1 MGLIDKIK
9 SLKKPNARWEH
20 FYTKEEKKLVV
31 PDKTMYDIL
40 YDSSIDYGDYYA
52 YSYYGTKVTY
62 KKMLKDVNLA
72 IDAYRSHG
80 IRRGDVVSLILPN
93 VPEALI
99 SLYALNYIGAIV
111 EMIHPLSS
119 EEEIKNYLNS
129 TGSVM
134 VVVVDMCYEKLK
146 NVIAD
151 TKVYKSI
158 YVSPKESMP
167 FLMGLGYEV
176 TKGYKMLKPDKSD
189 TSCISWSSFI
199 KSGKRYHMNYDSMT
213 KKEDPAVILHSG
225 GTTGSPKSIVLSS
238 YNFNSLVEQAKLILQ
253 NVREGDKILGVL
265 PIFHGFGLGVTI
277 HCAISKGVEIQL
289 IPQFDIKK
297 FGKILTKDR
306 PTLILGVPT
315 LFEAMTSVEERGMD
329 LSYIKYVICGGD
341 TLNQNLIDRVNK
353 YIRDHNG
360 RARICQG
367 YGMTECLGPVCVG
380 YKDEINRDLS
390 MGIPLPGDYLKIV
403 NHDTLEEM
411 PIGKSGEICV
421 SGPTVMMGYLDNP
434 KETNEILR
442 VHPDGR
448 VWLHT
453 GDIGYMNDE
462 GIFYYQQR
470 LKRMII
476 SSGFNVYPNQIESVI
491 CEHEAVLNC
500 TVIAIPHPYKQQVAK
515 AFVVLKAGY
524 SPNIFT
530 RNSIKEYCKKH
541 LSKFALP
548 YEYEFRKSLPKTL
561 IGKIDFKKLQEEEDK
576 KRKNKRR

>member
-1 MGLIDKIK
+1 MGLIEKIK

-20 FYTKEEKKLVV
+20 FYTKEERKLVV
-31 PDKTMYDIL
+31 PDKTMFDIL
-40 YDSSIDYGDYYA
+40 KDSANDYPDYTA

-62 KKMLKDVNLA
+62 KAMFKEVKKA
-72 IDAYRSHG
+72 IDSYRSHG
-80 IRRGDVVSLILPN
+80 IRRGDVVSLCLPN

-134 VVVVDMCYEKLK
+134 IVMVDMCYEKIK
-146 NVIAD
+146 NIIAD

-158 YVSPKESMP
+158 YVSPKDSMP
-167 FLMGLGYEV
+167 FFMGLGYEV
-176 TKGYKMLKPDKSD
+176 TKGYKYKKPDKNDS
-189 TSCISWSSFI
+189 SCISWASFI
-199 KSGKRYHMNYDSMT
+199 RDGKRYHISYDSLT
-213 KKEDPAVILHSG
+213 KKDDPAVILHSG

-238 YNFNSLVEQAKLILQ
+238 GNFNALAEQAKIILTD
-253 NVREGDKILGVL
+253 VIPGDKILGVL
-265 PIFHGFGLGVTI
+265 PIFHGFGLGVTM
-277 HCAISKGVEIQL
+277 HCAIAKGVEIQL
-289 IPQFDIKK
+289 IPQFDVKK
-297 FGKILTKDR
+297 FGKILTHDR
-306 PTLILGVPT
+306 PTLIMGVPT
-315 LFEAMTSVEERGMD
+315 LFEAMTNVNERNMD
-329 LSYIKYVICGGD
+329 LSYLKYVVCGGD
-341 TLNQNLIDRVNK
+341 SLNQNLIDRVNNYLK
-353 YIRDHNG
+353 DHNG
-360 RARICQG
+360 RVRICQG
-367 YGMTECLGPVCVG
+367 YGMTECLGAVCVG
-380 YKDEINRDLS
+380 FKEETNKDLS

-403 NHDTLEEM
+403 DSKTLKEM
-411 PIGKSGEICV
+411 PIGEAGEICV

-442 VHPDGR
+442 EHSDGR
-448 VWLHT
+448 IWLHT
-453 GDIGYMNDE
+453 GDMGYMNDE

-470 LKRMII
+470 IKRMII

-515 AFVVLKAGY
+515 AFVVLKQGY
-524 SPNIFT
+524 SDNIFT
-530 RNSIKEYCKKH
+530 RNSIKEHCKKH

-561 IGKIDFKKLQEEEDK
+561 IGKVDFKKLQEEEDK
-576 KRKNKRR
+576 KRKKKK

>member
-1 MGLIDKIK
+1 MSLIDKIK

-20 FYTKEEKKLVV
+20 FYTKEERKLVV
-31 PDKTMYDIL
+31 PDKSMFDIL
-40 YDSSIDYGDYYA
+40 EDSSIDYPDYTA
-52 YSYYGTKVTY
+52 YSYFGTKVTY
-62 KKMLKDVNLA
+62 HEMYKEVKGA

-80 IRRGDVVSLILPN
+80 IRRGDVVSLCLPN

-119 EEEIKNYLNS
+119 EVEIKNYLNS

-134 VVVVDMCYEKLK
+134 IVMIDMCYEKIK
-146 NVIAD
+146 NIISE

-167 FLMGLGYEV
+167 FFMGLGYEV
-176 TKGYKMLKPDKSD
+176 TKGFKMAKPDKSD
-189 TSCISWSSFI
+189 SSCISWSSFI
-199 KSGKRYHMNYDSMT
+199 KSGKRYHMTFDSMT
-213 KKEDPAVILHSG
+213 KKDDPAVILHSG

-238 YNFNSLVEQAKLILQ
+238 SNFNALVEQAKIMLTDVLP
-253 NVREGDKILGVL
+253 GDKILGVL
-265 PIFHGFGLGVTI
+265 PIFHGFGLGVTM
-277 HCAISKGVEIQL
+277 HCAVAKGVEIQL

-297 FGKILTKDR
+297 FGKILTHDR
-306 PTLILGVPT
+306 PNLIMGVPT
-315 LFEAMTSVEERGMD
+315 LFEAMTSVEEKGMD
-329 LSYIKYVICGGD
+329 LSYLKYVVCGGD
-341 TLNQNLIDRVNK
+341 SLNQTLIDKVNA
-353 YIRDHNG
+353 YIKNHNG
-360 RARICQG
+360 RIRICQG
-367 YGMTECLGPVCVG
+367 YGMTECLGAVCVG
-380 YKDEINRDLS
+380 FKDETNRDLS

-403 NHDTLEEM
+403 DPKTLNEM
-411 PIGKSGEICV
+411 PVGEPGEICV

-434 KETNEILR
+434 KETNSILR
-442 VHPDGR
+442 VHSDGR

-453 GDIGYMNDE
+453 GDMGYMNDE

-470 LKRMII
+470 IKRMII

-491 CEHEAVLNC
+491 CEHESVLNC

-515 AFVVLKAGY
+515 AFVVLKPGY
-524 SPNIFT
+524 SDNIFT
-530 RNSIKEYCKKH
+530 RNSIKEHCKKH

-561 IGKIDFKKLQEEEDK
+561 IGKVDFKKLQEEEDI
-576 KRKNKRR
+576 KRKKQK

>member
-1 MGLIDKIK
+1 MSLIEKLK

-20 FYTKEEKKLVV
+20 FYSRNEKKLVV
-31 PDKTMYDIL
+31 PEKSMYDIL
-40 YDSSIDYGDYYA
+40 YDSKEEYPYFTA
-52 YSYYGTKVTY
+52 YSYFGTKVTY
-62 KKMLKDVNLA
+62 KEMFKEVEKA
-72 IDAYRSHG
+72 IYAFRSQG
-80 IRRGDVVSLILPN
+80 VRRGDVVSLCLPN

-119 EEEIKNYLNS
+119 EIEIKNYLNN

-134 VVVVDMCYEKLK
+134 LVMVDFCYEKVK
-146 NVIAD
+146 NILHE

-176 TKGYKMLKPDKSD
+176 TKGFKISKPNHNDS
-189 TSCISWSSFI
+189 SCLPWSSFI
-199 KSGKRYHMNYDSMT
+199 KSGKRYHMKYDSMT
-213 KKEDPAVILHSG
+213 KSTDPAVILHSG

-238 YNFNSLVEQAKLILQ
+238 SNFNALVEQAKIMLKDVIP
-253 NVREGDKILGVL
+253 GDSILGVL
-265 PIFHGFGLGVTI
+265 PIFHGFGLGVTM
-277 HCAISKGVEIQL
+277 HCAIAKGVEIQL
-289 IPQFDIKK
+289 IPQFDVKK

-306 PTLILGVPT
+306 PTLIMGVPT
-315 LFEAMTSVEERGMD
+315 LFEAMTNVDDKNID
-329 LSYIKYVICGGD
+329 LSYLKYVVCGGD
-341 TLNQNLIDRVNK
+341 SLNQTLIDKVNK
-353 YIRDHNG
+353 YLKEHHG
-360 RARICQG
+360 RIRICQG
-367 YGMTECLGPVCVG
+367 YGMTECLGAVCVG
-380 YKDEINRDLS
+380 FKNETNRDLS
-390 MGIPLPGDYLKIV
+390 MGIPLPGDYLKII
-403 NHDTLEEM
+403 NSETLEEM
-411 PIGKSGEICV
+411 PIGEAGEICV
-421 SGPTVMMGYLDNP
+421 SGPTVMMGYLDNE

-442 VHPDGR
+442 VHPDGH

-470 LKRMII
+470 KKRMII

-515 AFVVLKAGY
+515 AFVVLKNGY
-524 SPNIFT
+524 SPNIFVK
-530 RNSIKEYCKKH
+530 NSIKEHCKKH

-561 IGKIDFKKLQEEEDK
+561 IGKVDFKKLQEEEDE
-576 KRKNKRR
+576 KRNKDK

>member
-1 MGLIDKIK
+1 MSLIDKIK

-20 FYTKEEKKLVV
+20 FYTKEERKLVV
-31 PDKTMYDIL
+31 PDKSMFDIL
-40 YDSSIDYGDYYA
+40 EDSYIDYPDYIA
-52 YSYYGTKVTY
+52 YSYFGTKVTY
-62 KKMLKDVNLA
+62 SEMYKEVKKA

-80 IRRGDVVSLILPN
+80 IRRGDVVSLCLPN

-119 EEEIKNYLNS
+119 EVEIKNYLNS

-134 VVVVDMCYEKLK
+134 IVMVDFCYEKIK
-146 NVIAD
+146 NILSE

-167 FLMGLGYEV
+167 FFMSLGYEV
-176 TKGYKMLKPDKSD
+176 TKGFKIEKPDKDDS
-189 TSCISWSSFI
+189 SCISWSSFLRD
-199 KSGKRYHMNYDSMT
+199 GKRYHMTFDSMT
-213 KKEDPAVILHSG
+213 KKDDPAVILHSG

-238 YNFNSLVEQAKLILQ
+238 SNFNALVEQAKIMLQ
-253 NVREGDKILGVL
+253 DVLPGDRILGVL
-265 PIFHGFGLGVTI
+265 PIFHGFGLGVTM
-277 HCAISKGVEIQL
+277 HCAVAKGVEIEL
-289 IPQFDIKK
+289 IPQFDAKK

-306 PTLILGVPT
+306 PNLIMGVPT
-315 LFEAMTSVEERGMD
+315 LFEAMTNVEEKGLD
-329 LSYIKYVICGGD
+329 LSYLKYVVCGGD
-341 TLNQNLIDRVNK
+341 SLNQNLIDKVNK
-353 YIRDHNG
+353 YLHDHNG
-360 RARICQG
+360 RIRICQG
-367 YGMTECLGPVCVG
+367 YGMTECLGAVCVG
-380 YKDEINRDLS
+380 FKDETNRDLS

-403 NHDTLEEM
+403 DPKTLCEM
-411 PIGKSGEICV
+411 PIGEPGEICV

-434 KETNEILR
+434 KETNQILR
-442 VHPDGR
+442 VHDDGR
-448 VWLHT
+448 IWLHT
-453 GDIGYMNDE
+453 GDMGYMNDE

-470 LKRMII
+470 IKRMII

-524 SPNIFT
+524 SDNIFT
-530 RNSIKEYCKKH
+530 RNSIKEHCKKH

-561 IGKIDFKKLQEEEDK
+561 IGKVDFKKLQEEEDK
-576 KRKNKRR
+576 KRNNK

>member
-1 MGLIDKIK
+1 MSLIDKIK

-20 FYTKEEKKLVV
+20 FYTKEERKLVV
-31 PDKTMYDIL
+31 PEKSMYDIL
-40 YDSSIDYGDYYA
+40 YDSSLDYPDYTA
-52 YSYYGTKVTY
+52 YSYFGTKVTY
-62 KKMLKDVNLA
+62 HDMYKEVKKA

-80 IRRGDVVSLILPN
+80 IRRGDVVSLCLPN

-119 EEEIKNYLNS
+119 EVEIKNYLNS

-134 VVVVDMCYEKLK
+134 IVMIDFCYEKIK
-146 NVIAD
+146 NILSE

-167 FLMGLGYEV
+167 FFMGLGYEV
-176 TKGYKMLKPDKSD
+176 TKGYKITKPDKNDS
-189 TSCISWSSFI
+189 SCISWSSFI
-199 KSGKRYHMNYDSMT
+199 KDGKRYHMTFDSMT
-213 KKEDPAVILHSG
+213 KKDDPAVILHSG

-238 YNFNSLVEQAKLILQ
+238 ANFNALVEQAKIMLQ
-253 NVREGDKILGVL
+253 DVLPGDRILGVL
-265 PIFHGFGLGVTI
+265 PIFHGFGLGVTM
-277 HCAISKGVEIQL
+277 HCAVAKGVEIQL
-289 IPQFDIKK
+289 IPQFDAKK

-306 PTLILGVPT
+306 PNLIMGVPT
-315 LFEAMTSVEERGMD
+315 LFEAMTNVDEKGLD
-329 LSYIKYVICGGD
+329 LSYLKYVVCGGD
-341 TLNQNLIDRVNK
+341 SLNQNLIDKVNN
-353 YIRDHNG
+353 YLREHNG
-360 RARICQG
+360 RIRICQG
-367 YGMTECLGPVCVG
+367 YGMTECLGAVCVG
-380 YKDEINRDLS
+380 FKDETNRDLS

-403 NHDTLEEM
+403 DPKTLNEM
-411 PIGKSGEICV
+411 PIGEPGEICV

-442 VHPDGR
+442 EHSDGR
-448 VWLHT
+448 IWLHT
-453 GDIGYMNDE
+453 GDMGYMNDE

-470 LKRMII
+470 IKRMII

-530 RNSIKEYCKKH
+530 RNSIKEHCKKH

-561 IGKIDFKKLQEEEDK
+561 IGKVDFKKLQEEEDK
-576 KRKNKRR
+576 KRNNK

>member
-1 MGLIDKIK
+1 MSLIDKIK

-20 FYTKEEKKLVV
+20 FYTKEERKLVV
-31 PDKTMYDIL
+31 PDKSMFDIL
-40 YDSSIDYGDYYA
+40 EDSYIDYPDYIA
-52 YSYYGTKVTY
+52 YSYFGTKVTY
-62 KKMLKDVNLA
+62 SEMYKEVKKA

-80 IRRGDVVSLILPN
+80 IRRGDVVSLCLPN

-119 EEEIKNYLNS
+119 EVEIKNYLNS

-134 VVVVDMCYEKLK
+134 IVMVDFCYEKIK
-146 NVIAD
+146 NILSE

-167 FLMGLGYEV
+167 FFMSLGYEV
-176 TKGYKMLKPDKSD
+176 TKGFKIEKPDKSD
-189 TSCISWSSFI
+189 SSCISWSSFLRD
-199 KSGKRYHMNYDSMT
+199 GKRYHMTFDSMT
-213 KKEDPAVILHSG
+213 KKDDPAVILHSG

-238 YNFNSLVEQAKLILQ
+238 SNFNALVEQAKIMLQ
-253 NVREGDKILGVL
+253 DVLPGDRILGVL
-265 PIFHGFGLGVTI
+265 PIFHGFGLGVTM
-277 HCAISKGVEIQL
+277 HCAVAKGVEIEL
-289 IPQFDIKK
+289 IPQFDAKK

-306 PTLILGVPT
+306 PNLIMGVPT
-315 LFEAMTSVEERGMD
+315 LFEAMTNVEEKGLD
-329 LSYIKYVICGGD
+329 LSYLKYVVCGGD
-341 TLNQNLIDRVNK
+341 SLNQNLIDKVNK
-353 YIRDHNG
+353 YLHDHNG
-360 RARICQG
+360 RIRICQG
-367 YGMTECLGPVCVG
+367 YGMTECLGAVCVG
-380 YKDEINRDLS
+380 FKDETNRDLS

-403 NHDTLEEM
+403 DPKTLCEM
-411 PIGKSGEICV
+411 PIGEPGEICV

-434 KETNEILR
+434 KETNQILR
-442 VHPDGR
+442 VHDDGR
-448 VWLHT
+448 IWLHT
-453 GDIGYMNDE
+453 GDMGYMNDE

-470 LKRMII
+470 IKRMII

-524 SPNIFT
+524 SDNIFT
-530 RNSIKEYCKKH
+530 RNSIKEHCKKH

-561 IGKIDFKKLQEEEDK
+561 IGKVDFKKLQEEEDK
-576 KRKNKRR
+576 KRNNK

>member
-1 MGLIDKIK
+1 MSLIDKIK

-20 FYTKEEKKLVV
+20 FYTKEERKLVV
-31 PDKTMYDIL
+31 PEKSMYDML
-40 YDSSIDYGDYYA
+40 YDSSLDYPDYTA
-52 YSYYGTKVTY
+52 YSYFGTKVTY
-62 KKMLKDVNLA
+62 HDMYKEVKKA

-80 IRRGDVVSLILPN
+80 IRRGDVVSLCLPN

-119 EEEIKNYLNS
+119 EVEIKNYLNS

-134 VVVVDMCYEKLK
+134 IVMIDFCYEKIK
-146 NVIAD
+146 NILSE

-167 FLMGLGYEV
+167 FFMGLGYEV
-176 TKGYKMLKPDKSD
+176 TKGYKITKPDKNDS
-189 TSCISWSSFI
+189 SCISWSSFI
-199 KSGKRYHMNYDSMT
+199 KDGKRYHMTFDSMT
-213 KKEDPAVILHSG
+213 KKDDPAVILHSG

-238 YNFNSLVEQAKLILQ
+238 ANFNALVEQAKIMLQ
-253 NVREGDKILGVL
+253 DVLPGDRILGVL
-265 PIFHGFGLGVTI
+265 PIFHGFGLGVTM
-277 HCAISKGVEIQL
+277 HCAVAKGVEIQL
-289 IPQFDIKK
+289 IPQFDAKK

-306 PTLILGVPT
+306 PNLIMGVPT
-315 LFEAMTSVEERGMD
+315 LFEAMTNVDEKGLD
-329 LSYIKYVICGGD
+329 LSYLKYVVCGGD
-341 TLNQNLIDRVNK
+341 SLNQNLIDKVNN
-353 YIRDHNG
+353 YLREHNG
-360 RARICQG
+360 RIRICQG
-367 YGMTECLGPVCVG
+367 YGMTECLGAVCVG
-380 YKDEINRDLS
+380 FKDETNRDLS

-403 NHDTLEEM
+403 DPKTLNEM
-411 PIGKSGEICV
+411 PIGEPGEICV

-442 VHPDGR
+442 EHSDGR
-448 VWLHT
+448 IWLHT
-453 GDIGYMNDE
+453 GDMGYMNDE

-470 LKRMII
+470 IKRMII

-530 RNSIKEYCKKH
+530 RNSIKEHCKKH

-561 IGKIDFKKLQEEEDK
+561 IGKVDFKKLQEEEDK
-576 KRKNKRR
+576 KRNNK